1 MSARSF
7 ILFPAPGAWR
17 LAATSDGAPA
27 FHDVAIPAQTADP
40 AALVAETLNRV
51 GYRGEGVMLAIPS
64 RWCLCAPILTSGLPP
79 KHSRTALAY
88 RFEEKLP
95 LPAEEVVADYVA
107 ADAGEETIL
116 AVGVQKEVLAPL
128 VEGLERAGV
137 PVERIC
143 PASLLAGQY
152 VLTKADAPD
161 ALLYP
166 GQSAGEIELL
176 ILRNG
181 LPIGW
186 HLLPATPHDLLL
198 HLGFE
203 LRQKPAILAAIDL
216 SPALRD
222 ALKTVDGLTVTQIQ
236 APDLSTAAALGST
249 PVLAGKMSPWVDLRR
264 DALAARDPLRQVRTP
279 LTAAVAA
286 VVLFLLCASAAMI
299 WRASRY
305 DGMTDHYADA
315 QQAVFRKVFPTG
327 PVPADVRSRLESEE
341 RSLRGLSGDS
351 AAPPPDQ
358 NGLLTLRDI
367 LTRLPAESTL
377 RYRVLELRLDRQRF
391 TLDGQA
397 ASHGDADRIAAALRK
412 DKSLVVEPP
421 RTEQLPGTG
430 DAAGKGVSFTI
441 NGEAAGL
448 TALAKRGAP

>member
-17 LAATSDGAPA
+17 LAVTGEGVPT
-27 FHDVAIPAQTADP
+27 FHDLALPAQTADP
-40 AALVAETLNRV
+40 APIVAAALKGA

-64 RWCLCAPILTSGLPP
+64 RWCLCAPIQTSGLPA
-79 KHSRTALAY
+79 KNRRTALAY
-88 RFEEKLP
+88 RLEEKLP
-95 LPAEEVVADYVA
+95 LPAEDVVADYVA
-107 ADAGEETIL
+107 PDAGEEIIL
-116 AVGVQKEVLAPL
+116 AVGVQKGVLAPPI
-128 VEGLERAGV
+128 EGLERAGV
-137 PVERIC
+137 VVERIC

-152 VLTKADAPD
+152 VLGKHEAPA

-166 GQSAGEIELL
+166 GQSDGEVELL
-176 ILRNG
+176 VLREG

-186 HLLPATPHDLLL
+186 HLLPATPQDVLL

-203 LRQKPAILAAIDL
+203 LQERPATLAAIDL
-216 SPALRD
+216 SPVLRD
-222 ALKTVDGLTVTQIQ
+222 ALKTIDGLRVTEID
-236 APDLSTAAALGST
+236 APGLSTAAAIGSAA
-249 PVLAGKMSPWVDLRR
+249 VLAGKMTPWVDLRR
-264 DALAARDPLRQVRTP
+264 DALATGDPLRQVRTP
-279 LTAAVAA
+279 FTAAVAA
-286 VVLFLLCASAAMI
+286 VVLFLLCTSAAMI

-305 DGMTDHYADA
+305 DAMTDHYADA
-315 QQAVFRKVFPTG
+315 QQGVFRNVFPTG
-327 PVPADVRSRLESEE
+327 PVPVDVRSRLESEE

-351 AAPPPDQ
+351 KTPPPDQ

-367 LTRLPAESTL
+367 LTRLPAESAL
-377 RYRVLELRLDRQRF
+377 RYRVLEVRLDRQRF

-397 ASHGDADRIAAALRK
+397 ASHGDADRIAGALRK
-412 DKSLVVEPP
+412 DKSFVVEPP

-441 NGEAAGL
+441 NGEVAGS

>member
-1 MSARSF
+1 
-7 ILFPAPGAWR
+7 
-17 LAATSDGAPA
+17 
-27 FHDVAIPAQTADP
+27 
-40 AALVAETLNRV
+40 
-51 GYRGEGVMLAIPS
+51 
-64 RWCLCAPILTSGLPP
+64 
-79 KHSRTALAY
+79 
-88 RFEEKLP
+88 
-95 LPAEEVVADYVA
+95 
-107 ADAGEETIL
+107 
-116 AVGVQKEVLAPL
+116 
-128 VEGLERAGV
+128 V

-143 PASLLAGQY
+143 PASLLAVQY

-264 DALAARDPLRQVRTP
+264 DALAARDPLRQLRTP